1 VVTLSG
7 ELLGTVDHLIET
19 GANDVLVVKGDREH
33 LVPFISGQV
42 VIDVDLAAGEIRVD
56 WDKDF

>member
-1 VVTLSG
+1 MVTLSG
-7 ELLGTVDHLIET
+7 ELLGTVDHLVET
-19 GANDVLVVKGDREH
+19 GANDVLVVKGDRER

-42 VIDVDLAAGEIRVD
+42 VVGVDLAAGEIRVD